1 MIEITPKAVEIL
13 CNEIE
18 KILDHKD
25 IDFDMEK
32 LIRMRYGLDGN
43 EPSSFKEL
51 KKSFSLPQKK
61 LKEKV
66 MLADKKVFNLL
77 KDRL

>member
-43 EPSSFKEL
+43 PPSSFKEL
-51 KKSFSLPQKK
+51 KKSFNLPQKK

-66 MLADKKVFNLL
+66 LVADKKVFNLL

>member
-1 MIEITPKAVEIL
+1 MIDITPKAVEIL
-13 CNEIE
+13 CSEIE
-18 KILDHKD
+18 KVLDHKD

-43 EPSSFKEL
+43 PPCSFKDL
-51 KKSFSLPQKK
+51 KQSFNLPQKK

-66 MLADKKVFNLL
+66 SWADKKVFNLL

>member
-1 MIEITPKAVEIL
+1 MIEITPQAVEIL

-18 KILDHKD
+18 KILDHKE

-43 EPSSFKEL
+43 PPCSFKEI
-51 KKSFSLPQKK
+51 KQAFNLPQKK

-66 MLADKKVFNLL
+66 LLADRKVFNLL
-77 KDRL
+77 KDRI

>member
-1 MIEITPKAVEIL
+1 MIEITPKAFEIL

-18 KILDHKD
+18 KVLDHKA

-32 LIRMRYGLDGN
+32 LIRMRYGLDGH
-43 EPSSFKEL
+43 EPCSFKVL
-51 KKSFSLPQKK
+51 KKSFNLPQKK

-66 MLADKKVFNLL
+66 LLADRKVFNLL

>member
-1 MIEITPKAVEIL
+1 MIEITPKVVEIL

-32 LIRMRYGLDGN
+32 LIRMRYGLDG
-43 EPSSFKEL
+43 EAPCSFKEL
-51 KKSFSLPQKK
+51 KKSFNMPQKK
-61 LKEKV
+61 LKEKIILV
-66 MLADKKVFNLL
+66 DRKVFNLL